1 MTDPFRR
8 AAVAA
13 MLLILI
19 LPVTSD
25 AGVIRGTVR
34 SKDAGE
40 PLAIVSIYVEASQFR
55 GGVIS
60 KEDGSYQ
67 ITDVP
72 PGTARLRF
80 VHIGYET
87 RQIEVSISPG
97 GSVAPVLLD
106 VQLEPQT
113 HAVPEIDVES
123 DRYRREKQVQTG
135 LVSLKRSQ
143 IEKLPS
149 IGEPD
154 PIRILY
160 FLPGVQAA
168 SDISTGLY
176 VRGGGPDQ
184 TLILLDQV
192 PVYNPTHAFGFFST
206 FNSDAV
212 EDVALYKGAYP
223 ARYGGR
229 LGAVLDVTGR
239 EGARDSLRGKMS
251 LSAISSRLMLEGP
264 AGSGSWLLAGR
275 RTYLEPFLNAIRND
289 TNEIPSYY
297 FYDLNGKYVWN
308 GKNADR
314 LVMSGYGGR
323 DVLNL
328 VLDDDT
334 YFSIRWGNRVATAS
348 YNRLIKNRLL
358 ATLQTSASH
367 YESLTDVVAFTTP
380 VSFEND
386 LTDYSVKGDLT
397 WDAGTG
403 HELSAGILA
412 SQYRFRFKQE
422 FNEELVLD
430 YEEKPYDVSVY
441 VEDDWTIGS
450 RTTILS
456 GLRTR
461 YFSEGERVFWEPRL
475 SLSHQLGNGLR
486 AKAGGGIYHQYLQL
500 VTTEGFSAGDFFLPI
515 DESAEPGKSYQ
526 GVLGLEY
533 EWGDPYQVGIEG
545 YYTDLQN
552 LVIFDNKATV
562 DENSFTAEDIF
573 ITEGEG
579 YASGVEL
586 FAQKRTGSLTGWI
599 GYTLGWTRRK
609 FTEVNG
615 GKQFAPKYD
624 RRNDISFVASY
635 ERGKYTF
642 GTSFVLG
649 SGQAFTPTSA
659 RYGVRDPATGDYPEF
674 TDGFYLSSGKNSA
687 RLLPYHRMDVSV
699 RRDFTLI
706 GRPAQWFIQI
716 FNVYNRRNE
725 WFVQYDPEDAST
737 EPEIVRQL
745 PIVPTFGINFQF

>member
-1 MTDPFRR
+1 MTDPFSR
-8 AAVAA
+8 AAMAA
-13 MLLILI
+13 LVLLIL
-19 LPVTSD
+19 LPLD
-25 AGVIRGTVR
+25 AGAGAIRGTVR
-34 SKDAGE
+34 SKDAGD
-40 PLAIVSIYVEASQFR
+40 PLALVSIYVEAAQYR
-55 GGVIS
+55 GGVIT

-67 ITDVP
+67 ITDLP
-72 PGTARLRF
+72 PGTTRLRF

-87 RQIEVSISPG
+87 RQIEVSIAPEV
-97 GSVAPVLLD
+97 SVAPVLLD
-106 VQLEPQT
+106 VLLEPQNYV
-113 HAVPEIDVES
+113 VPEIEVES
-123 DRYRREKQVQTG
+123 DRYRREKEVQTG

-160 FLPGVQAA
+160 YLPGVQAA

-206 FNSDAV
+206 FNSDVV

-251 LSAISSRLMLEGP
+251 LSAISSRLTLEGP

-275 RTYLEPFLNAIRND
+275 RTYLEPFLNAVRND
-289 TNEIPSYY
+289 STEIPSYY
-297 FYDLNGKYVWN
+297 FYDLNGRYTWN
-308 GKNADR
+308 GTNNDR
-314 LVMSGYGGR
+314 FVVSGYGGR

-328 VLDDDT
+328 VLDEDT
-334 YFSIRWGNRVATAS
+334 YFSIRWGNRVASAR
-348 YNRLIKNRLL
+348 YNRLIRNRLL
-358 ATLQTSASH
+358 ATLQTSVSN
-367 YESLTDVVAFTTP
+367 YESRTDVVVFTTP
-380 VSFEND
+380 ISFEND
-386 LTDYSVKGDLT
+386 LTDFSVKGDLT
-397 WDAGTG
+397 WDAGIG

-422 FNEELVLD
+422 FNEDLVLD
-430 YEEKPYDVSVY
+430 YDEKPFDISLFA
-441 VEDDWTIGS
+441 EDDWQIGS
-450 RTTILS
+450 RTTIRT
-456 GLRTR
+456 GMRTR
-461 YFSEGERVFWEPRL
+461 YFSEGDRLLWEPRFA
-475 SLSHQLGNGLR
+475 LSHQLGNGLR
-486 AKAGGGIYHQYLQL
+486 AKAGGGVYHQYLQL

-515 DESAEPGKSYQ
+515 DETAEPGKSYQ

-533 EWGDPYQVGIEG
+533 EWGNPYQVGIEG
-545 YYTDLQN
+545 YYTDLAD

-562 DENSFTAEDIF
+562 DENSFNAEDIF
-573 ITEGEG
+573 VTEGEG
-579 YASGVEL
+579 YATGVEL
-586 FAQKRTGSLTGWI
+586 FAQKRTGSVTGWI

-609 FTEVNG
+609 FAEVNG
-615 GKQFAPKYD
+615 GKEYPPKYD

-635 ERGKYTF
+635 ERGRYTYGISFLF
-642 GTSFVLG
+642 GT
-649 SGQAFTPTSA
+649 GQAFTPTSA

-674 TDGFYLSSGKNSA
+674 TDGFYLSSDKNSA
-687 RLLPYHRMDVSV
+687 RLLPYHRMDLSV

-706 GRPAQWFIQI
+706 GRPAQWFVQI

-725 WFVQYDPEDAST
+725 WFVQYDPEDASA
-737 EPEIVRQL
+737 EPEIVKQL
-745 PIVPTFGINFQF
+745 PIVPTFGINFEF

>member
-8 AAVAA
+8 AAMAA
-13 MLLILI
+13 LFLLLL
-19 LPVTSD
+19 LPADSG
-25 AGVIRGTVR
+25 ASAIRGTVR
-34 SKDAGE
+34 SKDAGQ
-40 PLAIVSIYVEASQFR
+40 PLALVSIYVEAAQYR

-60 KEDGSYQ
+60 NQDGSYQ
-67 ITDVP
+67 ITDLP

-87 RQIEVSISPG
+87 RQIEVSISPEV
-97 GSVAPVLLD
+97 SVAPVLLD
-106 VQLEPQT
+106 VLLEPQT
-113 HAVPEIDVES
+113 YAVPEIEVES
-123 DRYRREKQVQTG
+123 DRYRREKEVQTG

-160 FLPGVQAA
+160 YLPGVQAA

-184 TLILLDQV
+184 TLILLDEV
-192 PVYNPTHAFGFFST
+192 PVYNPTHAFGFFSA
-206 FNSDAV
+206 FNSDVV

-239 EGARDSLRGKMS
+239 EGARDSLRGKLS
-251 LSAISSRLMLEGP
+251 LSAIASRLTLEGP

-275 RTYLEPFLNAIRND
+275 RTYLEPFLNAVRND
-289 TNEIPSYY
+289 STEIPSYY
-297 FYDLNGKYVWN
+297 FYDLNGRYAWN

-314 LVMSGYGGR
+314 FVVSGYGGR

-328 VLDDDT
+328 VLDEDT
-334 YFSIRWGNRVATAS
+334 YFSIRWGNRVASAR
-348 YNRLIKNRLL
+348 YNRLIRNRLL
-358 ATLQTSASH
+358 ATVQTSVSN
-367 YESLTDVVAFTTP
+367 YESRTDVVVFTTP
-380 VSFEND
+380 ISFEND
-386 LTDYSVKGDLT
+386 LTDFSVKGDLT
-397 WDAGTG
+397 WDAGIG
-403 HELSAGILA
+403 HTLSAGILA

-422 FNEELVLD
+422 FNEVLVLD
-430 YEEKPYDVSVY
+430 YDEKPFDISVFA
-441 VEDDWTIGS
+441 EDDWSVGP
-450 RTTILS
+450 RTVIRS

-461 YFSEGERVFWEPRL
+461 YFSEGDRVLWEPRFA
-475 SLSHQLGNGLR
+475 LSHRLGNGLR
-486 AKAGGGIYHQYLQL
+486 AKAGGGVYHQYLQL

-515 DESAEPGKSYQ
+515 DETAEPGKSYQ

-533 EWGDPYQVGIEG
+533 EWGNPYQLGVEG
-545 YYTDLQN
+545 YYTDLAD

-579 YASGVEL
+579 YATGVEL
-586 FAQKRTGSLTGWI
+586 FAQKRTGSLTGWV

-609 FTEVNG
+609 FAEVNS
-615 GKQFAPKYD
+615 GKEYAPKYD
-624 RRNDISFVASY
+624 RRNDISFVTNY
-635 ERGKYTF
+635 ERGKYTCSVSFLF
-642 GTSFVLG
+642 GT
-649 SGQAFTPTSA
+649 GQAFTPTSA

-687 RLLPYHRMDVSV
+687 RLLPYHRLDVSL

-706 GRPAQWFIQI
+706 GRPAQWFVQI

-725 WFVQYDPEDAST
+725 WFVQFDPEDAST

-745 PIVPTFGINFQF
+745 PIVPSFGINFEF